1 LDLVSKV
8 PSGIGRRL
16 FNLQGGGDARQ
27 ELTLQNAEE
36 NRGFAGGAPSSFSV
50 LTRIMHLQE

>member
-27 ELTLQNAEE
+27 ELTPQNAEE

-50 LTRIMHLQE
+50 LTRIMHL